1 MSDPGGG
8 PPATPPPLGGEPPET
23 PPSPAGRHTLLALMD
38 SVGGAAALV
47 DSAAPTIV
55 FALTYTLG
63 ARHLRP
69 AVVAAVA
76 VALVLAGYRL
86 LRRQPVR
93 TVATGFL
100 GIALAA
106 AVAVAT
112 GRASDYYLVSIIRA
126 LGLALLYAVSALV
139 RWPVIGV
146 VVGAAA
152 GNPGGFRHDPEQLRA
167 YTRVTWLW
175 VALFLFRLAV
185 RGPLLLANAFTWL
198 SVTDVIMGWPLFLAW
213 TGLTYVLLRRW
224 LHGSVWEAAREGI
237 LARNARTAPAP
248 DAGPGPDHSTERDGA
263 VTSDGPR
270 EPHAAHQ
277 AGGPSRASGA
287 RKSGGASGAG
297 GASDAGGARDRDEP
311 DGPREQDGGR

>member
-1 MSDPGGG
+1 VSDPGGG
-8 PPATPPPLGGEPPET
+8 PPATPPPLGGGPPETPPSPAGGPPET

-63 ARHLRP
+63 GRHLRP

-76 VALVLAGYRL
+76 VALVLAAYRL

-237 LARNARTAPAP
+237 LARKARTAPDAAPRPDRSTAP
-248 DAGPGPDHSTERDGA
+248 DGAAG
-263 VTSDGPR
+263 SDDAR
-270 EPHAAHQ
+270 EPGGVSE
-277 AGGPSRASGA
+277 AGGV
-287 RKSGGASGAG
+287 
-297 GASDAGGARDRDEP
+297 RDPDGP
-311 DGPREQDGGR
+311 DGPRERDGGR

>member
-1 MSDPGGG
+1 
-8 PPATPPPLGGEPPET
+8 
-23 PPSPAGRHTLLALMD
+23 MD
-38 SVGGAAALV
+38 SVGGPAALV

-76 VALVLAGYRL
+76 VALVLVLYRL

-112 GRASDYYLVSIIRA
+112 GRASDYYLVSIVRA

-139 RWPVIGV
+139 RWPVIGL
-146 VVGAAA
+146 VVGGAA

-237 LARNARTAPAP
+237 LARNARTAPGP
-248 DAGPGPDHSTERDGA
+248 DAGPDPKRSSTEHDGA
-263 VTSDGPR
+263 ARSDDPR
-270 EPHAAHQ
+270 EHHGAHQ
-277 AGGPSRASGA
+277 AGGSTEAGDATGVGGASEQGGATGVGGASRAS
-287 RKSGGASGAG
+287 RV
-297 GASDAGGARDRDEP
+297 SDAGGARDPDEL
-311 DGPREQDGGR
+311 DGRREQDGGR